1 MPTNAKRIKQASIVV
16 DAYGY
21 DRDADFRTKLIDL
34 LTDLHHAAAL
44 HGVSLKDCLK
54 VAGLHYENEKE

>member
-1 MPTNAKRIKQASIVV
+1 MITNAKRIKQAERVV

-34 LTDLHHAAAL
+34 LTDLHHAAAMKS
-44 HGVSLKDCLK
+44 VSLKDCLK
-54 VAGLHYENEKE
+54 VAGIHYENEKE